1 MPGWQNAAMDA
12 RLAIVVYLL
21 IAAVAGFVTASA
33 NLPIGLRLVVIL
45 ALGVMAV
52 VVRQRVL
59 GLGGFTRI
67 AVAFLGVY
75 LLAFFLTVLLFR

>member
-1 MPGWQNAAMDA
+1 MDA
-12 RLAIVVYLL
+12 RLALVVYLL

-33 NLPIGLRLVVIL
+33 NLPLGLRLGVIL

-52 VVRQRVL
+52 LVRRQVIGVG
-59 GLGGFTRI
+59 GLTRI

-75 LLAFFLTVLLFR
+75 LLSFFVTVLLFR